1 MLPAEGWGDLKDAPF
16 EVDADDGFLCRP
28 CEDEEIVQDD
38 LGQAHQVPR
47 GLLSP
52 KAPSKDAIRKHNL
65 THWPYA
71 PWCPWCVMARRN
83 AEPHFQCKDDQG
95 RLLPLLVL
103 DYCFVKGEADA
114 ELVTRLV
121 GKLYPFRMTFA
132 CVVDANK
139 SGHTPYEELHG
150 RRAKERRAEFGERVF
165 YSTPKKGR
173 AKLDL
178 RWKLGAYLGQ
188 SDSSNEAFV
197 GTSNG
202 NVVKTRSIVRVVETA
217 RWKRAA
223 VERVV
228 GTPADMKPVVDD
240 EPTADDIEGSEN
252 PHEFDPKDVE
262 ADAEPPRP
270 PPPPKAESAG
280 PSIS

>member
-1 MLPAEGWGDLKDAPF
+1 MFPAEGRGDLKDAPF

-47 GLLSP
+47 GLPSP

-114 ELVTRLV
+114 ELVTLLV
-121 GKLYPFRMTFA
+121 GKLYPFRKTFA
-132 CVVDANK
+132 CVVDAKGVDTYAVARMAEFIRTSGLSKFVYK
-139 SGHTPYEELHG
+139 SDQESSIKAVMIEALMSIMNEAI
-150 RRAKERRAEFGERVF
+150 RRTGTSGEFVPVPENSAVGASASNGRAE
-165 YSTPKKGR
+165 R
-173 AKLDL
+173 AV
-178 RWKLGAYLGQ
+178 Q
-188 SDSSNEAFV
+188 
-197 GTSNG
+197 
-202 NVVKTRSIVRVVETA
+202 
-217 RWKRAA
+217 A
-223 VERVV
+223 VEDLVR
-228 GTPADMKPVVDD
+228 TLKAALESHLNWKMPVVHPVFRWLV
-240 EPTADDIEGSEN
+240 EHAADIMN
-252 PHEFDPKDVE
+252 KWL
-262 ADAEPPRP
+262 
-270 PPPPKAESAG
+270 
-280 PSIS
+280 